1 MTIETK
7 YKIGD
12 VVWFQ
17 TLGINYNAKITRIS
31 IDIFPDGKNII
42 NYNLHYK
49 GYNYERHED
58 ELSPSKEELLKNLV

>member
-17 TLGINYNAKITRIS
+17 TLGINYNAKITHINV
-31 IDIFPDGKNII
+31 DIFYDGKNII

-49 GYNYERHED
+49 GFNYERHED
-58 ELSPSKEELLKNLV
+58 ELFPSKEELLKLL